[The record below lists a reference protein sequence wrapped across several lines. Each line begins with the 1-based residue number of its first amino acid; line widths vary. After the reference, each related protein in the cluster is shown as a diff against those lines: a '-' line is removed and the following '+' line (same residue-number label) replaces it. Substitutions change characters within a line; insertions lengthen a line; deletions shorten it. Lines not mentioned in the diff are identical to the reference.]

1 MRDTSARKKKKSQ
14 TNFLLEN
21 SKYGDAM
28 RDKFHLMTSFNG
40 SKVTICRRLHASLWH
55 KEVHVYLLYFYKIN
69 FYKGMEYSLSK

>member
-40 SKVTICRRLHASLWH
+40 SEVTICRRLHASL
-55 KEVHVYLLYFYKIN
+55 
-69 FYKGMEYSLSK
+69 